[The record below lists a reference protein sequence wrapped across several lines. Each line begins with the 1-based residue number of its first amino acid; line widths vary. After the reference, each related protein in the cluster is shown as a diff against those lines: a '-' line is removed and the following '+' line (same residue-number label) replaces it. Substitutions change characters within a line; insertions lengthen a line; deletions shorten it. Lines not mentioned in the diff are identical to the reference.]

1 MTKIALNELDDV
13 EKVECVEIRV
23 CTRTRA
29 CKWKG
34 TYPQLAL
41 KKKDEVEQEHICP
54 KCGNNEFY
62 IEYMP
67 LYKYKKNYVDMTKAL
82 HKPSPIL

>member
-1 MTKIALNELDDV
+1 MTKIAQNELDDV

-34 TYPQLAL
+34 IYPQLAL
-41 KKKDEVEQEHICP
+41 KRIDEVEQEHICP

-67 LYKYKKNYVDMTKAL
+67 LHKYQDNYVDMTKAL

>member
-1 MTKIALNELDDV
+1 MTKITLTELDDV
-13 EKVECVEIRV
+13 EKVDCVEIRV

-34 TYPQLAL
+34 TYPQLGL
-41 KKKDEVEQEHICP
+41 KRIDEIEQEHICP
-54 KCGNNEFY
+54 SCGNNEFY

-67 LYKYKKNYVDMTKAL
+67 LHKYKDTYVDMTKAL